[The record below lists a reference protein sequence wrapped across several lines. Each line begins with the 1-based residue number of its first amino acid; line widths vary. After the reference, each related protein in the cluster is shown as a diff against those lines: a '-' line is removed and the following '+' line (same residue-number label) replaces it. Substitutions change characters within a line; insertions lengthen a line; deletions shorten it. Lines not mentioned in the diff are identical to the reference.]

1 METWWKIQS
10 IQQYMTKYKFF
21 MLHNRFNLNIILDK
35 HVQFP
40 GVIKLTTYHIPET
53 CKELASLLTHH
64 RLSHYENQV

>member
-1 METWWKIQS
+1 
-10 IQQYMTKYKFF
+10 

>member
-1 METWWKIQS
+1 METRWKIQS
-10 IQQYMTKYKFF
+10 IQQYMSKYKFF
-21 MLHNRFNLNIILDK
+21 MLHDGFNLNIILDR
-35 HVQFP
+35 H